1 MARKI
6 LIIDSSSMIAMRLKV
21 LLVHFAMFDEN
32 TDIDIYDLLIF
43 SQGVPTDVVSIVV
56 EKATSQSFF
65 YRNFPRKPIV
75 RREAASMG

>member
-32 TDIDIYDLLIF
+32 TDIDIYDLLVF

-65 YRNFPRKPIV
+65 Y
-75 RREAASMG
+75 

>member
-21 LLVHFAMFDEN
+21 LLELIGCQLELVHFVMFDEN

-65 YRNFPRKPIV
+65 Y
-75 RREAASMG
+75 

>member
-65 YRNFPRKPIV
+65 Y
-75 RREAASMG
+75 

>member
-1 MARKI
+1 
-6 LIIDSSSMIAMRLKV
+6 MIAMRLKV
-21 LLVHFAMFDEN
+21 LLELIGCQLELVHFAMFDEN
-32 TDIDIYDLLIF
+32 TDIDIYDLLVF